1 MDDLTDGQLHALKGL
16 ARKKAGEEVPFV
28 KIADARALTDLGM
41 AERTGE
47 GWNITAAGTA
57 WLTRWGGNLR
67 AD

>member
-28 KIADARALTDLGM
+28 KIAAARGLTDLGL
-41 AERTGE
+41 AERSGE
-47 GWNITAAGTA
+47 GWNITPAGSA
-57 WLTRWGGNLR
+57 WLDRWGRDRR